1 MFIHEVLGE
10 SVSMA
15 LCYGGRSC
23 QVLKP
28 GPGTVLGNC
37 FFFLFLCFAVVD
49 WKVRDAGRWCTG
61 L

>member
-28 GPGTVLGNC
+28 GPRTVLRNW
-37 FFFLFLCFAVVD
+37 FFFVLFFFAVVD